1 MTETAVPS
9 QSKKLGQKEFLIT
22 KKKKVNR
29 TKTTKRSTGK

>member
-22 KKKKVNR
+22 KKKKKKSKQN
-29 TKTTKRSTGK
+29 